1 MSTSNR
7 LKSGGSLLVEQL
19 IENKTDL
26 AFFVPGESYLD
37 VLNSMYD
44 KKSTL
49 KLINARHEAGAANM
63 AEAYGKLTGKPGI
76 AFVTRGPGACHAS
89 IGVHIA
95 SQDSTPMILFIGQVS
110 TDSMEREAFQE
121 IDYKQMFNP
130 IAKWVTQIDK
140 VERIPEIISRAYRTA
155 LSGRPGP
162 VVISLPEDILS
173 EKTRTRPLPSFT
185 QEKSDIRVESIEKL
199 RNILSASKKP
209 LLLLGGGSW
218 TDKSVVSIC
227 EFAEANNLPIATS
240 FRRLDC
246 ITLKNKNFVGDFG
259 TSGPVSLIRNMH
271 EVDTLFVIGA
281 RLGEMTTQGYKML
294 RPPILSKK
302 LIHVHISEEEIGK
315 VFTPTLG
322 IKASP
327 AEFSERLRDEKL
339 HSISAHREWLLKLR
353 QEYLL
358 DKNPGPY
365 NTDLDL
371 GKAFSSLR
379 DVVSE
384 DCIYTLDAGNHSGW
398 PQRFL
403 DFGRPSRL
411 VGSTCGSMG
420 YGIPAAIAA
429 SIIFPN
435 KLVMGFVGDGGFMMS
450 GLELGTAIQHHA
462 KPVIFIFNNQNYGTI
477 RMHQEKEYPNR
488 VFGTDLVN
496 PDFVN
501 LARSF
506 GAFAI
511 KVKKTNEFLPAVK
524 KAINSQK
531 LSVIELIVD
540 KRQLST
546 RINLNDL

>member
-1 MSTSNR
+1 M
-7 LKSGGSLLVEQL
+7 
-19 IENKTDL
+19 
-26 AFFVPGESYLD
+26 
-37 VLNSMYD
+37 
-44 KKSTL
+44 
-49 KLINARHEAGAANM
+49 
-63 AEAYGKLTGKPGI
+63 
-76 AFVTRGPGACHAS
+76 
-89 IGVHIA
+89 
-95 SQDSTPMILFIGQVS
+95 
-110 TDSMEREAFQE
+110 
-121 IDYKQMFNP
+121 
-130 IAKWVTQIDK
+130 
-140 VERIPEIISRAYRTA
+140 
-155 LSGRPGP
+155 
-162 VVISLPEDILS
+162 
-173 EKTRTRPLPSFT
+173 
-185 QEKSDIRVESIEKL
+185 
-199 RNILSASKKP
+199 
-209 LLLLGGGSW
+209 
-218 TDKSVVSIC
+218 
-227 EFAEANNLPIATS
+227 
-240 FRRLDC
+240 
-246 ITLKNKNFVGDFG
+246 
-259 TSGPVSLIRNMH
+259 
-271 EVDTLFVIGA
+271 
-281 RLGEMTTQGYKML
+281 
-294 RPPILSKK
+294 
-302 LIHVHISEEEIGK
+302 
-315 VFTPTLG
+315 
-322 IKASP
+322 
-327 AEFSERLRDEKL
+327 
-339 HSISAHREWLLKLR
+339 
-353 QEYLL
+353 
-358 DKNPGPY
+358 
-365 NTDLDL
+365 
-371 GKAFSSLR
+371 
-379 DVVSE
+379 VSE